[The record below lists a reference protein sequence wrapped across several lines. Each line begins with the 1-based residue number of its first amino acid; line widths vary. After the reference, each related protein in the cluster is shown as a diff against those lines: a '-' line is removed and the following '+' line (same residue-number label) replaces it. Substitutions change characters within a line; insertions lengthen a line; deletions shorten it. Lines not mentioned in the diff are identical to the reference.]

1 MINFKL
7 LPHELKQEHKT
18 RFNNFEGLTVA
29 HKQFTWSG
37 GEIPHIGRYGGH
49 IFHNFGFWELDA
61 RVQDK
66 ASKRLGATKRAITA
80 IIMHSDKTIL
90 IKT

>member
-18 RFNNFEGLTVA
+18 GLIILKLLKVT
-29 HKQFTWSG
+29 HEQFTWSG

-49 IFHNFGFWELDA
+49 IWHNFGIWELDA
-61 RVQDK
+61 RVE
-66 ASKRLGATKRAITA
+66 L
-80 IIMHSDKTIL
+80 IL
-90 IKT
+90 STW